1 MPIFFSAFWRRCCP
15 CCIRGEPEEKPRVK
29 VSYGDARSPK
39 QAPEETVALLK
50 PEEQHR
56 DAINENGHTVK
67 AKGGE
72 SSDQNKH
79 DEEKEAEPPSETKQ
93 EDNED
98 NDKKDEDTGE
108 AMKVNAERNTDT
120 ENRKGTKTVTTA
132 TMEAS
137 SAGESRNSTREILED
152 AHNKSKRNEDEETE
166 IVEYVDKYGRRIR
179 RRIVKKIVTTT
190 ITTKKGSGED
200 GSESGKKDGES
211 DSSVYKKSVVT
222 KKMDGDEN
230 RSELQRSTTS
240 SDDENQI
247 VVVKTDRKIDMPD
260 WMEESKSPGTK
271 RQNLDSSDI
280 SIHLKY
286 PTKDVTDKKEPG
298 EKAKESKIQAE
309 LAKRDRPD
317 ISIDDDL
324 KDLLKH
330 KENEKPEVKRT
341 EKEMKPASPE
351 PTPDD
356 DEDDENEDDE
366 DEDDEDEEGEY
377 DEFEEEIVIIEVNRK
392 YRFPKG
398 MEAPK
403 PVPEKVGIPIED
415 LLEIPIMQIQQESTP
430 DDKHL
435 MEEED
440 IESTERP
447 PIVFSEP
454 DWTLLNKQ

>member
-1 MPIFFSAFWRRCCP
+1 MKAFWRCCCP
-15 CCIRGEPEEKPRVK
+15 CCFRGEPEEKPRVK

-56 DAINENGHTVK
+56 DAVNENGQTVK
-67 AKGGE
+67 AKGEE

-79 DEEKEAEPPSETKQ
+79 DEEKEDEPPSDTKQ

-98 NDKKDEDTGE
+98 NDKKDDDAGA

-120 ENRKGTKTVTTA
+120 DNRKGTKTVTTA
-132 TMEAS
+132 TREAS

-152 AHNKSKRNEDEETE
+152 AHNKSNRNEDEETE
-166 IVEYVDKYGRRIR
+166 IVEYVDKYGRRVR

-190 ITTKKGSGED
+190 ITTKKSSGED
-200 GSESGKKDGES
+200 GSESGKKDGDS
-211 DSSVYKKSVVT
+211 YSSVYKKSVVT
-222 KKMDGDEN
+222 KRMDGDEN
-230 RSELQRSTTS
+230 RSEFERSTTT
-240 SDDENQI
+240 SDDKNRI

-260 WMEESKSPGTK
+260 WMEESKSPGTT

-286 PTKDVTDKKEPG
+286 PTKDVTDKNESG
-298 EKAKESKIQAE
+298 EKANESKIQAE

-317 ISIDDDL
+317 ISIDDL
-324 KDLLKH
+324 EDLLQQ
-330 KENEKPEVKRT
+330 KEKEKPEVKRK
-341 EKEMKPASPE
+341 EKEMKPAPPE
-351 PTPDD
+351 STPDD
-356 DEDDENEDDE
+356 DEDENEDDE
-366 DEDDEDEEGEY
+366 DDEDEDGEY

-403 PVPEKVGIPIED
+403 PVPKKAGIPIED
-415 LLEIPIMQIQQESTP
+415 LLEIPTMQIQQESTP
-430 DDKHL
+430 DDKPL

-447 PIVFSEP
+447 PIVFCEP
-454 DWTLLNKQ
+454 DWTRLDKL

>member
-1 MPIFFSAFWRRCCP
+1 M
-15 CCIRGEPEEKPRVK
+15 K

-67 AKGGE
+67 AKDGE

-120 ENRKGTKTVTTA
+120 DNRKGTKTVTTA

-200 GSESGKKDGES
+200 GSESGKKDGDS

-271 RQNLDSSDI
+271 GQNLDSSDI

-341 EKEMKPASPE
+341 EKEMKPAPPE

-356 DEDDENEDDE
+356 DEDDENEDDEDE

>member
-1 MPIFFSAFWRRCCP
+1 MKAFWRRCCP

-29 VSYGDARSPK
+29 VSYGEARSPK

-56 DAINENGHTVK
+56 DVINENGHTVK

-120 ENRKGTKTVTTA
+120 DNRKGTKTVTTA

-200 GSESGKKDGES
+200 GSESGKKDSDS

-240 SDDENQI
+240 SDDKNQI

-341 EKEMKPASPE
+341 EKEMKPAPPE

-454 DWTLLNKQ
+454 DWTLLNKL

>member
-1 MPIFFSAFWRRCCP
+1 MKAFWRRCCP

-120 ENRKGTKTVTTA
+120 DNRKGTKTVTTA

-200 GSESGKKDGES
+200 GSESGKKDGDS

-240 SDDENQI
+240 SDDKNQI

-341 EKEMKPASPE
+341 EKAMKPAPPE

-356 DEDDENEDDE
+356 DEDDEN
-366 DEDDEDEEGEY
+366 EDDEDEEGEY